1 MRHHRGSLLRRTAVG
16 VFSLAAHSATCGAAA
31 AAPARE
37 AESIDSTQ
45 RYRALQHGGV
55 VRAANAAISCRPAA
69 AAAKVSCPVAR
80 SGGANGRV
88 GMVAYNGVR
97 GVKGDAPSVS
107 PGRRAR
113 LVTLGNAADP
123 ADDVLNSNI
132 SEPGRAQP
140 RRVPAY
146 ANTLGYD
153 SDVFALGRNIRKRG
167 SGLDLRMTSRRDT
180 AWIGVLFAAVDARP

>member
-1 MRHHRGSLLRRTAVG
+1 MRHHLGSLLRRTAVCAI
-16 VFSLAAHSATCGAAA
+16 SLAADSAACGAA
-31 AAPARE
+31 
-37 AESIDSTQ
+37 
-45 RYRALQHGGV
+45 
-55 VRAANAAISCRPAA
+55 
-69 AAAKVSCPVAR
+69 AR

-88 GMVAYNGVR
+88 GMVAHKGDR

-113 LVTLGNAADP
+113 PVALGNAADP
-123 ADDVLNSNI
+123 ADTVLNSSI

-153 SDVFALGRNIRKRG
+153 SDVFALGRSVRRRG
-167 SGLDLRMTSRRDT
+167 PGLGPRMTSRRDT
-180 AWIGVLFAAVDARP
+180 AWTGVLLAAVDARP